1 MNADNPHIGSSFESW
16 LDEEGLTEEITAA
29 AAKSL
34 IAEQIAAEMKRQ
46 KISKVQMAERMRTSR
61 AQVDRLLDPS
71 SGGATLETLVRAARA
86 VGRELRVEL
95 V

>member
-1 MNADNPHIGSSFESW
+1 MKASNPHIGSSFESW
-16 LDEEGLTEEITAA
+16 LEAEGIAEEVKAA
-29 AAKSL
+29 AAKSV

-46 KISKVQMAERMRTSR
+46 KISKVRMAELMQTSR

-71 SGGATLETLVRAARA
+71 NSAATLESLVRAARA
-86 VGRELRVEL
+86 VGRDLRVEL